1 MPEYRNI
8 LVRGVN
14 RLGDTVFSLP
24 AIKAL
29 KQSFPGARVTVLAKP
44 APSGLYANLPY
55 VDEVLVF
62 ESRGRHGGLR
72 GRLALAGQLRKKR
85 FDLAVVFHNCF
96 DAALAP
102 FLAGVPERIGYIR
115 EMRGF
120 LLTKKLPFPETPVH
134 QVDHYLRLV
143 ELAGASTEEKTPEL
157 FVTPEEEQ
165 WGGNLLDKRGA
176 RRPFIGIVP
185 GSVAL
190 TRRWPPDRFA
200 ELGDRL
206 TQATG
211 GSVIILGGPDDGDI
225 SGKIKS
231 HMNTGPID
239 TTGGTNLRQLMA
251 LISLCDLVVSNDTG
265 PMHITWALRRPVVT
279 FVGAA
284 DIREIRPL
292 SAAAHII
299 GKDLPC
305 SPCIKEKCP
314 EGHNRCLDLIT
325 VKEVFETSMEILRKT

>member
-29 KQSFPGARVTVLAKP
+29 KQSYPGARVSVLTKP

-55 VDEVLVF
+55 IDEVLIF
-62 ESRGRHGGLR
+62 ESKGRHGGIR
-72 GRLALAGQLRKKR
+72 GRLALAGQLRKRR

-96 DAALAP
+96 DAALVP
-102 FLAGVPERIGYIR
+102 FLAGVPERIGYLR
-115 EMRGF
+115 EMRGV
-120 LLTKKLPFPETPVH
+120 LLTKKLPFPATPVH
-134 QVDHYLRLV
+134 QVDHYLELAA
-143 ELAGASTEEKTPEL
+143 LAGASTEERTPEL

-165 WGGNLLDKRGA
+165 WGRRLLDGRNA
-176 RRPFIGIVP
+176 RRPLVGIVP

-190 TRRWPPDRFA
+190 TRRWPPERFA

-206 TQATG
+206 AQATG
-211 GSVIILGGPDDGDI
+211 GSIIILGGPGDGDI

-231 HMNTGPID
+231 HMKAGPID
-239 TTGGTNLRQLMA
+239 TTGGTGLRQLMA

-265 PMHITWALRRPVVT
+265 PMHITWALGRPVVT
-279 FVGAA
+279 FIGAA

-292 SAAAHII
+292 STVAHII
-299 GKDLPC
+299 GKDLAC
-305 SPCIKEKCP
+305 SPCIKEECP
-314 EGHNRCLDLIT
+314 EGTTRCLDLIT
-325 VKEVFETSMEILRKT
+325 VGEVFEKSMEILHKT